1 MGVKGLGLGVAF
13 SGDGQEEAVLL
24 QRLVDAGLWVSG
36 FTREKGSLES
46 LFMQITDRDEERTVL
61 RYENESG
68 L

>member
-1 MGVKGLGLGVAF
+1 M
-13 SGDGQEEAVLL
+13 SCDSRETSRTRRLL
-24 QRLVDAGLWVSG
+24 QQLVDSGLLVSG
-36 FTREKGSLES
+36 FTREQGSLES